1 MGSSVG
7 FHGDYGEIY
16 HASDSIVDNAEGF
29 LHNLNVL
36 ESLMSSLRSNWT
48 GDSATEYN
56 TSYDE
61 VKNVFDR
68 FQRLLDD
75 LGIGVGNAGTI
86 MANNEEDSTA
96 AAGKLRN
103 WS

>member
-1 MGSSVG
+1 MGSGVG

-29 LHNLNVL
+29 LHNLDVL

-56 TSYDE
+56 RS
-61 VKNVFDR
+61 KNR
-68 FQRLLDD
+68 NPLCLCWKR
-75 LGIGVGNAGTI
+75 
-86 MANNEEDSTA
+86 TA
-96 AAGKLRN
+96 HPYPVNR
-103 WS
+103 